1 MTSLWKAGDAHGRSR
16 ASRVMRGAYS
26 QLPPPPTRACRWS
39 VSPSLSRLRM
49 PAERTPKTLRQTTLF
64 GFAKPKP
71 RPALDEAS
79 PPTSPSLSSSPA
91 DSFPS
96 SSSSSLSSLSS
107 DSSPEALFTVSEK
120 EKPRAKPRAPKH
132 AAKPAFDAEGRATTD
147 VLLTIKPEFTKLI
160 AEGKKNHEYRKY
172 KLKESVARLW
182 LYETAPTSAITYVPS
197 CSVLSRVLFTRLA
210 VSASHGR
217 RVIFRVVSMVASG
230 LDETRSRILDASFI
244 VDSPIYLPYPLP

>member
-1 MTSLWKAGDAHGRSR
+1 
-16 ASRVMRGAYS
+16 
-26 QLPPPPTRACRWS
+26 
-39 VSPSLSRLRM
+39 M

-96 SSSSSLSSLSS
+96 SSSSSLSSISSLPSLSS
-107 DSSPEALFTVSEK
+107 DSSLEALFTVSEK
-120 EKPRAKPRAPKH
+120 DKPRAKPRAPKH

-244 VDSPIYLPYPLP
+244 VDSPFCFPYPLP